1 MVMAMITFCREAR
14 VSAISAMASRMVG
27 MDMKPS
33 MIRITTASTQRTKPA
48 ARPISTPMTVDSAAT
63 VKPTISETRAP

>member
-1 MVMAMITFCREAR
+1 
-14 VSAISAMASRMVG
+14 MASRIVG

-48 ARPISTPMTVDSAAT
+48 ARPISTPITVDSAAT
-63 VKPTISETRAP
+63 VKPTISDTRAP